1 MTNIFDFIS
10 SLTKNNNVD
19 MNFRKTLE
27 SKENNEKVKNYKIQM
42 MYTNFQ
48 FYIRQSKSKIIIFKM
63 NFSYNNFA

>member
-42 MYTNFQ
+42 MYTNF
-48 FYIRQSKSKIIIFKM
+48 
-63 NFSYNNFA
+63 